1 MRLWRIGFAG
11 FGNVNH
17 ALLRL
22 LEERRGELRARHG
35 LEFRVTLVAT
45 RRRGALVKESGLTIE
60 EALDGAWSGNV
71 TALEAIREAPVDLIF
86 EGTTLDPATGEPA
99 TSHVRAALERGVSV
113 VSANKGPLAFAA
125 RELLLLARR
134 RKVGFRFE
142 SSVADCLPVFDLYEA
157 AVPIGDLVAFT
168 GVLNSTSNL
177 VLQAV
182 ARGGR
187 LEEAVREA
195 QRQGIAEAD
204 PSNDLDGWD
213 QAVKAVIV
221 SNVLFGADLRPLDV
235 ERTALAAVDLDWLR
249 GEEKRG
255 STVRLCA
262 TGGRGRP
269 ARVAPVSLAPG
280 SFLATLGGGSLGM
293 ELDTELAGRIQVASG
308 DPGVP
313 HTAYGM
319 LTDLVA
325 IHQGRLTIP
334 SPLLQGEA

>member
-1 MRLWRIGFAG
+1 MRLWRIGFVG
-11 FGNVNH
+11 FGNVNR

-22 LEERRGELRARHG
+22 MEERRGELRARHG
-35 LEFRVTLVAT
+35 LEFRVTLVAS
-45 RRRGALVKESGLTIE
+45 RRRGARME
-60 EALDGAWSGNV
+60 EAGLRADEVLAGEWSGNAG
-71 TALEAIREAPVDLIF
+71 TLQAIREAPVDLIF

-99 TSHVRAALERGVSV
+99 TSHVREALERGMSV

-125 RELLLLARR
+125 RDLLLLARR
-134 RKVGFRFE
+134 TGAGFRFE
-142 SSVADCLPVFDLYEA
+142 SAVADCLPVFDLFEV
-157 AVPIGDLVAFT
+157 AVPVGGMIAFS

-221 SNVLFGADLRPLDV
+221 SNVIFGADLRPRDV
-235 ERTALAAVDLDWLR
+235 ERTEVSAVDLDWLR
-249 GEEKRG
+249 AEERRG

-262 TGGRGRP
+262 SGGRGLP
-269 ARVAPVSLAPG
+269 ARVTPKSFAPG
-280 SFLATLGGGSLGM
+280 SFLATLGGGSLGI
-293 ELDTELAGRIQVASG
+293 EFDTELAGRIQVASS
-308 DPGVP
+308 DPGVA

-325 IHQGRLTIP
+325 IHQSRLTVS
-334 SPLLQGEA
+334 SPLIGGAA

>member
-11 FGNVNH
+11 FGNVNR

-22 LEERRGELRARHG
+22 LEERRGELLSRHG

-60 EALDGAWSGNV
+60 EALDGAWSGSL
-71 TALEAIREAPVDLIF
+71 TALQAIREAPVDLIF
-86 EGTTLDPATGEPA
+86 EGTTLDPVAGEPA

-125 RELLLLARR
+125 RDLLRLARR
-134 RKVGFRFE
+134 QGAGFRFE
-142 SSVADCLPVFDLYEA
+142 SSVADCLPVFDLFEA
-157 AVPIGDLVAFT
+157 AVPVGGLIAFS

-182 ARGGR
+182 ARGER
-187 LEEAVREA
+187 LEDAVREA

-221 SNVLFGADLRPLDV
+221 SNVLFGADLRPRDV
-235 ERTALAAVDLDWLR
+235 ERTPLSAVDLDWLR
-249 GEEKRG
+249 MEERRG

-262 TGGRGRP
+262 SGGRGLP
-269 ARVAPVSLAPG
+269 ARVAPRSLVPG
-280 SFLATLGGGSLGM
+280 SFLATLGGGSLGL
-293 ELDTELAGRIQVASG
+293 ELATELAGTIQVASS

-325 IHQGRLTIP
+325 IHQGRLVIP
-334 SPLLQGEA
+334 SPLLEGAA